1 MCMLPPLLTLLAA
14 AVAEGEPSDA
24 ALPSTND
31 QLSGAEIGAAMRTT
45 SDIELCNGREAC
57 AKAHDAAVAHI
68 QRLGN
73 GYEPQDGRETKPLPE
88 VAGSS
93 WWSTGAAPESF
104 EVSKLNSIYNASGY
118 YRGYGVYVTPHYV
131 PLMMRF
137 CGQVLGRRVQSVL
150 ELGNGGGAF
159 TVVYRRLGV
168 DIVTVEGTALGYAST
183 LKRGIPLERVVQ
195 HDLRLPLRLRRRF
208 DAVILTEVV
217 EHVEP
222 VFSSTIVLNAVLHSD
237 VVWFSYKHNNSRARA
252 YLNHPNEQPGYV
264 ARTRT
269 RVLRLT
275 SVRVPAGRK
284 LWVSLFNF
292 YGFKCVP
299 LPELAR
305 KLSRWRGDFIAYN
318 TSNRKLLR
326 LAQDDFNNF
335 STAVD

>member
-1 MCMLPPLLTLLAA
+1 LRTLQTVDIMPPLLALLAA
-14 AVAEGEPSDA
+14 AVAEAEPPGA
-24 ALPSTND
+24 ND

-57 AKAHDAAVAHI
+57 TQAHDAAVAHI
-68 QRLGN
+68 QQLGN
-73 GYEPQDGRETKPLPE
+73 GYEPQNGRETRPLPE
-88 VAGSS
+88 VVGSS
-93 WWSTGAAPESF
+93 WWSSGAAPESF

-237 VVWFSYKHNNSRARA
+237 VIWFSYKHSSSRARA
-252 YLNHPNEQPGYV
+252 YLNHPNEQPRYRRPHPNPDPSIDQRSSPLPRQEAVGLPLQL
-264 ARTRT
+264 
-269 RVLRLT
+269 LR
-275 SVRVPAGRK
+275 VRVRPPARAGPKAVALAGRLHRVQCEQPK
-284 LWVSLFNF
+284 AAAPRA
-292 YGFKCVP
+292 G
-299 LPELAR
+299 
-305 KLSRWRGDFIAYN
+305 
-318 TSNRKLLR
+318 R
-326 LAQDDFNNF
+326 LQQF
-335 STAVD
+335 